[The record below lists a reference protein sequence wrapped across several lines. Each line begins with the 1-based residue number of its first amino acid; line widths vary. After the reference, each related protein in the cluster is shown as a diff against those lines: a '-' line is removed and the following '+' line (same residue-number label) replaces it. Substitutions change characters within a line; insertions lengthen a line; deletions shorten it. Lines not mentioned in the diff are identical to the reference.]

1 MRPIIGRLAA
11 VYSVLLTGCT
21 GGGGDSAQSSLSGQ
35 PYVVYHTG
43 DNIEVTQYFAGG
55 KNGFNETSA
64 MDLLTKECGGAYRI
78 VKRTKTEDDHTF
90 VDAVCIH

>member
-1 MRPIIGRLAA
+1 MGGWLLYIRYRSPVAPAVVAA
-11 VYSVLLTGCT
+11 P
-21 GGGGDSAQSSLSGQ
+21 AQTLLSGQ

-55 KNGFNETSA
+55 KNGFNEANA

-78 VKRTKTEDDHTF
+78 VKRTNTEHGDK
-90 VDAVCIH
+90 IR